1 MKLSF
6 FQAWCRTIA
15 ATAITTAVLT
25 GCAGRRATTPDVQ
38 VAATPQEQFDAL
50 ASRLGDWNELSTSVK
65 VELLSPKK
73 MTVSGK
79 AYMHRGKD
87 ISISLRMLGIEVAS
101 LYADSDSV
109 FITDKFNKRYIA
121 EDISSLLGGTDVTL
135 SDIQDILLGRPF
147 VNGKGTVSSASVSD
161 LTLASTDST
170 LIITPRK
177 TIKGASYSFIIKRAD
192 NTPASFDVTLPSR
205 KFSMLYS
212 DAANT
217 AAGLMMNT
225 DRITVSLGKT
235 NLDIRLNWN
244 FGNAEWE
251 INRSVKKPKIS
262 KSYKRIIASDFLKN
276 FKI

>member
-1 MKLSF
+1 MRLPNF
-6 FQAWCRTIA
+6 AACCRMIA
-15 ATAITTAVLT
+15 SAAITAALLT
-25 GCAGRRATTPDVQ
+25 GCAGRRATTPAVET
-38 VAATPQEQFDAL
+38 AATPQEQFEAL
-50 ASRLGDWNELSTSVK
+50 ASRLGNWNELSTSVK

-87 ISISLRMLGIEVAS
+87 ISISLRVLGIEVAS
-101 LYADSDSV
+101 LYADTDSV
-109 FITDKFNKRYIA
+109 FIIDKFNKRYIA

-147 VNGKGTVSSASVSD
+147 INGKGTVTTASLPD

-177 TIKGASYSFIIKRAD
+177 TIKGASYSFIINRAG
-192 NTPASFDVTLPSR
+192 NIPESFDVTLPNR

-212 DAANT
+212 GAANT

-235 NLDIRLNWN
+235 KLDVRLNWN
-244 FGNAEWE
+244 YGNAEWK

-262 KSYKRIIASDFLKN
+262 KDYKRIIASDFLKN

>member
-1 MKLSF
+1 MRLSF
-6 FQAWCRTIA
+6 FQAWCRTIT
-15 ATAITTAVLT
+15 ATAITAAVLT
-25 GCAGRRATTPDVQ
+25 GCASRRATTPDVQ
-38 VAATPQEQFDAL
+38 VATTPQEQFEAL

-121 EDISSLLGGTDVTL
+121 EDISSLLGGIDVTL

-147 VNGKGTVSSASVSD
+147 INGQGTISSASVSD
-161 LTLASTDST
+161 LTLAPTDST

-177 TIKGASYSFIIKRAD
+177 TIKGASYSFIINRAD
-192 NTPASFDVTLPSR
+192 NIPASFDVTMPSR
-205 KFSMLYS
+205 KFSILYS
-212 DAANT
+212 EAANT

-244 FGNAEWE
+244 YGNAEWE

-262 KSYKRIIASDFLKN
+262 KGYKRIIASDFLKN
-276 FKI
+276 IKI